1 MKEIA
6 NAELR
11 RYMYNNRVSQ
21 WKVAQ
26 VIGVHENTVI
36 RWLRT
41 PLTPKRHQ
49 KITQAVEQILR
60 EREG

>member
-1 MKEIA
+1 MTVKA
-6 NAELR
+6 NSELR
-11 RYMYNNRVSQ
+11 DCLHRERITQWQLGAVMGVS
-21 WKVAQ
+21 
-26 VIGVHENTVI
+26 EMTVI

-41 PLTPKRHQ
+41 PLTPERRQ